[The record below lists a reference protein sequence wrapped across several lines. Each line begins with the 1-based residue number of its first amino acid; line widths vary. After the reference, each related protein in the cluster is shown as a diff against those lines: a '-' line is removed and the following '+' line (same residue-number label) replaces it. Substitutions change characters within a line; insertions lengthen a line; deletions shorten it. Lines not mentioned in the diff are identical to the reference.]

1 MHLVLRS
8 NSSLSLQHSPTSTL
22 LLKLFPLP
30 GKPSSGLCEFR
41 SIPRLA
47 WDGTLLP
54 HLQCHCLSP
63 RLPSRPEG
71 TPQSPS
77 SSLPLCCSATCPY
90 FTDPG
95 VRVLAPDSGLTRQ
108 VNDEP
113 AIHFILLGDEGS
125 GAVRVLSGLGVA
137 EEKASEALEH
147 GGEVKRPQG
156 APDGSAETWEV

>member
-1 MHLVLRS
+1 MWV
-8 NSSLSLQHSPTSTL
+8 PT
-22 LLKLFPLP
+22 
-30 GKPSSGLCEFR
+30 LCRPE
-41 SIPRLA
+41 IPRLA

-77 SSLPLCCSATCPY
+77 SSLPLCCWATCPY

-95 VRVLAPDSGLTRQ
+95 VRVLVPDSGLTRQ

-156 APDGSAETWEV
+156 GALWQCRNLGGVESSQGHH